1 MIEGDL
7 QVSLE
12 DDEEGSAGRP
22 IDLTELDRRVGQ
34 LTRSVEKACQATS
47 SQLEQS
53 IEDISR
59 SMPRLAY
66 DIQFMR
72 ESVLSLQLALTSIH
86 ETSAP
91 SVAVDEETAKAL
103 EQLRFLDSVK
113 KGMEAVR
120 EVLKEAENWS
130 TLEPEVTALL
140 KEGTYDK
147 AAERLAEAS
156 KSMVVFQNTA
166 EFETRRTLMTNLQNQ
181 LEAVLSAALVSAVNA
196 RDITSCR
203 HYHSIFA
210 NIQRDSEFRNYY
222 FGARRTKLM
231 ETWQTVRL
239 SDVSG
244 EQERADTVPYAL
256 KFAELLSRFFS
267 DFLALVNEE
276 RAYASSIFSE
286 PQSVLSTFVQSTLD
300 ALSPSLSQRLT
311 GLVEFYG
318 AAALPEVIK
327 TFRHAEDF
335 AISVERIIDKLGFIA
350 LPTPSLQSPTEERMG
365 HSRRLSKRL
374 SISRRTAP
382 NRISISVPGG
392 VAHAGSS
399 PWEQALFEP
408 FIDLQ
413 SEYPTLEKRYLDQS
427 LDSLF
432 ASRRLAWSDVE
443 ARTRALREQALD
455 IVTFAEEA
463 LSRCTTFTHGY
474 GAYGLVEATDHMF
487 TAFLEHVKSELLEYS
502 RGTSQRPGT
511 GDYDEFEMSPE
522 DLKAFQFGL
531 NLLGVGKSLHERLL
545 TLEAQYRVS
554 FIQFVQTLRGGEG
567 AIQSPGPPLPGTTR
581 GEAELLSQSALNS
594 VHLNTLLDTVD
605 PQGIFPSSSFL
616 GPGAS
621 TFSSQPLS
629 AARESFVQQ
638 QQQFQMV
645 PSVILKGSR
654 LAIKE
659 YARTTQQVLQNVILA
674 PLFQHLSGYPSLTAW
689 TTPDQKKR
697 PAYELAVPVFSL
709 SSTPTVQKLS
719 EGLLALP
726 RMFEVYVGDEE
737 ALAFSIET
745 LPFLEMDPELC
756 ELVGS
761 QSAALAQFEAIAP
774 SPLSK
779 RDGSPSMRRTSLSG
793 SSTFTS
799 PPIAPP
805 PPPMTTEMVSSAWL
819 SCLALALLSQLT
831 DRILPTIRA
840 LTGTGAAQLAYDLGY
855 LSTTVRALNVEWEP
869 LERWK
874 SYCELLNEEGRK
886 RYLSATGVTAFAS
899 ASALDEKI
907 ELDDILKHVAKIR
920 GWTTAT

>member
-1 MIEGDL
+1 LIEGDL
-7 QVSLE
+7 QVSLG

-22 IDLTELDRRVGQ
+22 IDLTGLDRRVGQ
-34 LTRSVEKACQATS
+34 LSRSVEKACQATS

-53 IEDISR
+53 IEDVSR

-72 ESVLSLQLALTSIH
+72 ESALSLHLALTSIH
-86 ETSAP
+86 ESSGS
-91 SVAVDEETAKAL
+91 SVAVDEETANAL

-130 TLEPEVTALL
+130 TLEPEVTSLL

-222 FGARRTKLM
+222 FGARRTKLI
-231 ETWQTVRL
+231 ETWQTARL

-244 EQERADTVPYAL
+244 EQERLDTVPYAL
-256 KFAELLSRFFS
+256 KFAELLSRLFA

-276 RAYASSIFSE
+276 RSYASSIFSE
-286 PQSVLSTFVQSTLD
+286 PQTILSAFVQSTLD

-335 AISVERIIDKLGFIA
+335 AISVEKVIDKLGFAA
-350 LPTPSLQSPTEERMG
+350 LSTPSLQSPTEERPG
-365 HSRRLSKRL
+365 HSRRLSKRM

-382 NRISISVPGG
+382 NRVSISIPGG
-392 VAHAGSS
+392 VAQTGSS

-427 LDSLF
+427 LDSLL
-432 ASRRLAWSDVE
+432 ASRRLARSDVE

-455 IVTFAEEA
+455 IITFAEEA

-474 GAYGLVEATDHMF
+474 GAYGLVGATDHMF
-487 TAFLEHVKSELLEYS
+487 TAFLEHVKSDLLEYS
-502 RGTSQRPGT
+502 RSTSQRSST
-511 GDYDEFEMSPE
+511 DDYDEFEMSPE
-522 DLKAFQFGL
+522 DLKAFQLGV
-531 NLLGVGKSLHERLL
+531 NLLGVGKSLRERLL
-545 TLEAQYRVS
+545 TLETLYRVG
-554 FIQFVQTLRGGEG
+554 FIQFAQTLRGAGG
-567 AIQSPGPPLPGTTR
+567 AIQLPGPSLPGTTR

-594 VHLNTLLDTVD
+594 LQLNTLLDTVD
-605 PQGIFPSSSFL
+605 PQGILPGASFL
-616 GPGAS
+616 GPGTS

-629 AARESFVQQ
+629 AARESFAQQ

-659 YARTTQQVLQNVILA
+659 YARTTQQFLQNVILA
-674 PLFQHLSGYPSLTAW
+674 PLFQHLSGYPSLTVW

-745 LPFLEMDPELC
+745 LPFLEMDPGLC

-761 QSAALAQFEAIAP
+761 QSTALAQFEASSP

-779 RDGSPSMRRTSLSG
+779 REGSPSMRRTSLS
-793 SSTFTS
+793 SPSTFTS
-799 PPIAPP
+799 PPIAQPP
-805 PPPMTTEMVSSAWL
+805 PPPMTAEMVSSAWL

-831 DRILPTIRA
+831 DTILPTIRA
-840 LTGTGAAQLAYDLGY
+840 LSGTGAAQLAYDLGY

-869 LERWK
+869 LEKWR
-874 SYCELLNEEGRK
+874 SYCELSNEEGRK
-886 RYLSATGVTAFAS
+886 RYLGATGVTAFAS
-899 ASALDEKI
+899 TLDEKM

-920 GWTTAT
+920 GWNTAT

>member
-1 MIEGDL
+1 
-7 QVSLE
+7 
-12 DDEEGSAGRP
+12 
-22 IDLTELDRRVGQ
+22 
-34 LTRSVEKACQATS
+34 
-47 SQLEQS
+47 
-53 IEDISR
+53 
-59 SMPRLAY
+59 MPRLGY

-72 ESVLSLQLALTSIH
+72 ESALSLQLALTSIH
-86 ETSAP
+86 ETSTP

-140 KEGTYDK
+140 KDGTYDK

-203 HYHSIFA
+203 HYHAIFV

-222 FGARRTKLM
+222 FGARRTKLI
-231 ETWQTVRL
+231 ETWQTARL

-244 EQERADTVPYAL
+244 EQGRSDTVPYAL
-256 KFAELLSRFFS
+256 KFAEMLSRFFA

-276 RAYASSIFSE
+276 RTYASSIFSD
-286 PQSVLSTFVQSTLD
+286 PQTVLSAFVQSTLD

-318 AAALPEVIK
+318 ATALPEVIK

-335 AISVERIIDKLGFIA
+335 AISVEKIVDKLGFAA
-350 LPTPSLQSPTEERMG
+350 LSTPTLPSPTEERPS
-365 HSRRLSKRL
+365 HSRRLSKRM

-382 NRISISVPGG
+382 NRISISIPGG
-392 VAHAGSS
+392 VAQAGSS

-427 LDSLF
+427 LDSLL
-432 ASRRLAWSDVE
+432 ASRPLARSDVE
-443 ARTRALREQALD
+443 ARTRALRAQALD
-455 IVTFAEEA
+455 IITFAEEA

-487 TAFLEHVKSELLEYS
+487 TAFLEHVKSDLLEYS
-502 RGTSQRPGT
+502 RISSQRSGT
-511 GDYDEFEMSPE
+511 DDYDEFEMSPE
-522 DLKAFQFGL
+522 DLKAFQLGL
-531 NLLGVGKSLHERLL
+531 DLLGVGKSLHERLL
-545 TLEAQYRVS
+545 TLEARYRVS
-554 FIQFVQTLRGGEG
+554 FIQVAQTLRGGGG
-567 AIQSPGPPLPGTTR
+567 AIQSPGPSLPGTTR

-594 VHLNTLLDTVD
+594 LQLNTLLDTVD
-605 PQGIFPSSSFL
+605 PQGILPSVPFM
-616 GPGAS
+616 GPGTS

-638 QQQFQMV
+638 QQQQFQMTA
-645 PSVILKGSR
+645 SVILKGSR

-659 YARTTQQVLQNVILA
+659 YARTTQQFLQNVILA
-674 PLFQHLSGYPSLTAW
+674 PLFQHLSGYPSLTMW

-709 SSTPTVQKLS
+709 SSTPTVQTLS

-745 LPFLEMDPELC
+745 LPFLEMDPGLC

-761 QSAALAQFEAIAP
+761 QSSALAQFEASSP
-774 SPLSK
+774 SLLSK
-779 RDGSPSMRRTSLSG
+779 RDGSPSMRRTSFS
-793 SSTFTS
+793 SPSTFSS
-799 PPIAPP
+799 PPIAQP

-831 DRILPTIRA
+831 DKILPTIRA

-869 LERWK
+869 LEKWK
-874 SYCELLNEEGRK
+874 SYCELSNEEGRK
-886 RYLSATGVTAFAS
+886 RYLGATGVTAFAS
-899 ASALDEKI
+899 GLDEKI
-907 ELDDILKHVAKIR
+907 ELDDILKYVAKIR

>member
-7 QVSLE
+7 QVSFG
-12 DDEEGSAGRP
+12 DDEEGSVGRP

-34 LTRSVEKACQATS
+34 LSRNVEKACQATS

-59 SMPRLAY
+59 GMPRLAY

-72 ESVLSLQLALTSIH
+72 ESALSLQLALTSIH

-91 SVAVDEETAKAL
+91 SVAVDEETARAL

-140 KEGTYDK
+140 KDGTYDK

-156 KSMVVFQNTA
+156 KSMAVFQNTA

-203 HYHSIFA
+203 NYHAIFV

-222 FGARRTKLM
+222 FGARRTKLI
-231 ETWQTVRL
+231 ETWQTARL

-244 EQERADTVPYAL
+244 EQERSDTVPYAL
-256 KFAELLSRFFS
+256 KLAELLSRIFA

-276 RAYASSIFSE
+276 RTYASSIFPE
-286 PQSVLSTFVQSTLD
+286 PQTILSAFVQSTLD

-335 AISVERIIDKLGFIA
+335 ATSVEKIIDKLSFAA
-350 LPTPSLQSPTEERMG
+350 LSTPSLQSPTEERPS
-365 HSRRLSKRL
+365 HSRRLSKRM

-382 NRISISVPGG
+382 NRVSISIPGG
-392 VAHAGSS
+392 VALVGSS

-427 LDSLF
+427 LDSLL
-432 ASRRLAWSDVE
+432 ASRRLARSDVE
-443 ARTRALREQALD
+443 ARTRALRAQALD
-455 IVTFAEEA
+455 IITFAEEA

-487 TAFLEHVKSELLEYS
+487 TAFLEHVKSDLLEYP
-502 RGTSQRPGT
+502 RATSQRSGT
-511 GDYDEFEMSPE
+511 DDYDEFEMSPE
-522 DLKAFQFGL
+522 DLKAFQLGL
-531 NLLGVGKSLHERLL
+531 DLLGVGKSLHERLL
-545 TLEAQYRVS
+545 TLEARYRVS
-554 FIQFVQTLRGGEG
+554 FILFAQTLRGGAG
-567 AIQSPGPPLPGTTR
+567 AIQSPGPSLPGTTR

-594 VHLNTLLDTVD
+594 LQLNTLLDTVD
-605 PQGIFPSSSFL
+605 PQGVLPSASFL
-616 GPGAS
+616 GPGTS
-621 TFSSQPLS
+621 PFSQPLS
-629 AARESFVQQ
+629 ATRESFVQQ
-638 QQQFQMV
+638 QQQQQFQTT

-654 LAIKE
+654 LALKE
-659 YARTTQQVLQNVILA
+659 YARTTQQFLQDVILA
-674 PLFQHLSGYPSLTAW
+674 PLFQHLSGYPSLAAW

-709 SSTPTVQKLS
+709 SSTSTMQKLS

-745 LPFLEMDPELC
+745 LPFLEMDPGLC

-761 QSAALAQFEAIAP
+761 QSSALGQFEVSSP
-774 SPLSK
+774 SPLSR

-793 SSTFTS
+793 PSTFTS
-799 PPIAPP
+799 PPIAQP
-805 PPPMTTEMVSSAWL
+805 PPPMPAEMVSSAWL

-831 DRILPTIRA
+831 DKILPTIRA

-869 LERWK
+869 LEKWK
-874 SYCELLNEEGRK
+874 SYCELSNEEGRK
-886 RYLSATGVTAFAS
+886 RYLGATGVTAF

>member
-7 QVSLE
+7 QVSLG
-12 DDEEGSAGRP
+12 DDEEGSAGHP
-22 IDLTELDRRVGQ
+22 IDLTDLDRRVGQ
-34 LTRSVEKACQATS
+34 LSRSVEKACQATT
-47 SQLEQS
+47 SQLEQG

-72 ESVLSLQLALTSIH
+72 ESALSLQLALTSIH
-86 ETSAP
+86 ETSGP

-140 KEGTYDK
+140 KDGTYDK

-203 HYHSIFA
+203 HYHAIFA

-222 FGARRTKLM
+222 FGARRTKLVEM
-231 ETWQTVRL
+231 WRIARL

-244 EQERADTVPYAL
+244 EQERSDTVPYAL
-256 KFAELLSRFFS
+256 KFAELLSRFFA
-267 DFLALVNEE
+267 DFLVLVNEE
-276 RAYASSIFSE
+276 RTYASSIFSE
-286 PQSVLSTFVQSTLD
+286 PPTILSAFVQSTLD

-318 AAALPEVIK
+318 PAALLEVIK

-335 AISVERIIDKLGFIA
+335 AVSVEKTIDKLSFTV
-350 LPTPSLQSPTEERMG
+350 LSTPSLQSPTEERPG
-365 HSRRLSKRL
+365 HSRRLSKRM

-382 NRISISVPGG
+382 NRISISAPGG
-392 VAHAGSS
+392 VVQAGSS

-408 FIDLQ
+408 FVDLQ
-413 SEYPTLEKRYLDQS
+413 SEYPTFEKRYLDQS
-427 LDSLF
+427 LDSLLV
-432 ASRRLAWSDVE
+432 SRRLARSDVE

-455 IVTFAEEA
+455 IITFAEEA
-463 LSRCTTFTHGY
+463 LNRCTTFTHGY

-487 TAFLEHVKSELLEYS
+487 TAFLEHVKSDLLEHFRS
-502 RGTSQRPGT
+502 TGQRSST
-511 GDYDEFEMSPE
+511 EDYDEFEMSPE
-522 DLKAFQFGL
+522 DLKAFQLGL
-531 NLLGVGKSLHERLL
+531 NLLGVGKSLREKLL
-545 TLEAQYRVS
+545 TLEARYRVS
-554 FIQFVQTLRGGEG
+554 FIQFAQTLRGAGG

-594 VHLNTLLDTVD
+594 LQLNTLLDTVD
-605 PQGIFPSSSFL
+605 PQGILPSAPFL
-616 GPGAS
+616 GSSTS

-638 QQQFQMV
+638 FQV
-645 PSVILKGSR
+645 TPSAILKGSR

-659 YARTTQQVLQNVILA
+659 YARTTQQFLQNVILA
-674 PLFQHLSGYPSLTAW
+674 PLFQHLSGYPSLAAW

-709 SSTPTVQKLS
+709 SSTPTVQRLS

-745 LPFLEMDPELC
+745 LPFLEMDPGLW
-756 ELVGS
+756 ELVES
-761 QSAALAQFEAIAP
+761 QSSALTQLEVP
-774 SPLSK
+774 LTSSLSK

-793 SSTFTS
+793 PSTFAS
-799 PPIAPP
+799 PPIAQP
-805 PPPMTTEMVSSAWL
+805 PPPMTAEMVSSAWL

-831 DRILPTIRA
+831 DKILPTIRA

-869 LERWK
+869 LEKWR
-874 SYCELLNEEGRK
+874 SYCELSNDEGRR
-886 RYLSATGVTAFAS
+886 RYLGATGITAFAS
-899 ASALDEKI
+899 PLDEKI